1 MTAKENKPLEFP
13 PVHLRECAA
22 FPKMIVGGFG
32 MRMRK
37 LSRVS
42 GKLPLTKS
50 IVTAGL
56 ALIFLILT
64 GSQNANALPAF
75 ARKYG
80 LRCSACHESWP
91 MLNYFGQKFKDNGYQ
106 LMNDRDAPIW
116 QNPGYWPITFR
127 ITPIWHRVSTGKV
140 AVDQG
145 SGITRITTSGFDL
158 SGLDFHTGGTLEKNF
173 SFYVLPSSDAT
184 ASFHFE
190 TVMARLDNLAGSTWL
205 NLKLGKFELDNLL
218 SEKRILTLTGNGG
231 IYQLYHFSPPG
242 DGNIFGQMGDNQLGV
257 ELMGH
262 SLDDRTRYS
271 AALLSSTDGNVG
283 LPYGN
288 AYTGFFTF
296 SQAFDTGRLGV
307 DRIGA
312 YAMIG
317 QAPTY
322 FLTQATVPIPGS
334 GISNK
339 SFHREGFVG
348 QFYFGPHFDVQVV
361 TQHGWDNAWFGQGY
375 GDPID
380 NPGGPNNLTGTFL
393 PPGSQAPTWNGVL
406 FEPHYVYSP
415 QLIFL
420 ARYETMRMSR
430 QASAANASN
439 FGNLS
444 TYTLG
449 FRYNPFMTSRAGFAW
464 HNEYNWLHQDGT
476 GPMAGAAGLNVNTSE
491 VLTGFDFDF

>member
-1 MTAKENKPLEFP
+1 
-13 PVHLRECAA
+13 
-22 FPKMIVGGFG
+22 
-32 MRMRK
+32 MRMGIRAR
-37 LSRVS
+37 LC
-42 GKLPLTKS
+42 GKAPYGQHFLTAAL
-50 IVTAGL
+50 V
-56 ALIFLILT
+56 LIFLILS

-116 QNPGYWPITFR
+116 QNPGYWPVTFR
-127 ITPIWHRVSTGKV
+127 IVPIWHRVSTGKV

-145 SGITRITTSGFDL
+145 SGISRITTSGFDL

-190 TVMARLDNLAGSTWL
+190 TVMARLDNLFGSPWL

-231 IYQLYHFSPPG
+231 IYQLYHFIPVG
-242 DGNIFGQMGDNQLGV
+242 DGNVFGQMGDNQLGV
-257 ELMGH
+257 EVMGH
-262 SLDDRTRYS
+262 SYNDRTRYS
-271 AALLSSTDGNVG
+271 AALISSTDGNVG

-288 AYTGFFTF
+288 AYTGFFTV
-296 SQAFDTGRLGV
+296 SQAFDTGKLGV

-317 QAPTY
+317 EAPTFY
-322 FLTQATVPIPGS
+322 LTQGGTPLAGTGL
-334 GISNK
+334 SNK
-339 SFHREGFVG
+339 SFQREGFVG
-348 QFYFGPHFDVQVV
+348 QFYFGQHFDLQVV
-361 TQHGWDNAWFGQGY
+361 TQHGSDDAWFGQGY
-375 GDPID
+375 GDLI
-380 NPGGPNNLTGTFL
+380 GGTVTGNNLPGTTL
-393 PPGSQAPTWNGVL
+393 PAGSQAPSWNGVL

-415 QLIFL
+415 QLVFIG
-420 ARYETMRMSR
+420 RYETIRMS
-430 QASAANASN
+430 QQANGAASATPSASN
-439 FGNLS
+439 LGNIS
-444 TYTLG
+444 TYTVG

-476 GPMAGAAGLNVNTSE
+476 GPMVGLTNANINTSE
-491 VLTGFDFDF
+491 LLLGFDFDF